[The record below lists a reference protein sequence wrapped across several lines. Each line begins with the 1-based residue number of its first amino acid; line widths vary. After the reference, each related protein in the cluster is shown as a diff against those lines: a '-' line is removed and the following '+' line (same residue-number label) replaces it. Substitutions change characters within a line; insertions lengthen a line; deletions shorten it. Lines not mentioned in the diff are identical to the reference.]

1 MKLGKILFITILVLL
16 LVVDAQGRNRSSS
29 HQNSNTNNT
38 NQDDEYI
45 TLNFRNMGLQEFVTT
60 IGKIT
65 NKNILING
73 NLQGKINFISTKP
86 IKKSSLFSLANSILA
101 SKGYALVDHGDFMEV
116 VKASEAAG
124 MGLKVDNNVEGE
136 TMKTVLFPL
145 KNSNASVVRAKIR
158 PLLHRNAKVISFK
171 ENNVLAVTAYPKTL
185 KSIKKLI
192 DSIESAGHKGSLII
206 KLKNANVKD
215 VYTNAVNMAKLLF
228 PQTIPSEKVGI
239 FKDASSNSII
249 IVGKRSNV
257 EQMAKFVRQ
266 LDQKGESVDQKLYVI
281 PLQNSNVEDMEK
293 ILGKLIAQMNS
304 ISMASAKG
312 GKKPQK
318 AMVVGDKER
327 NSLIVLATGEEYKN
341 IMQVVKRIDVEKP
354 QVYIKAR
361 VVEINSRLAQQIGTK
376 YGFEGGTITTRGL
389 FSLASNL
396 GAPSLMISQQLLSFI
411 TTQETKYDQNGNP
424 ITDYKN
430 PFSFGNVD
438 SLFALG
444 VKLDLLQN
452 NGAARVLSEPSVL
465 CTNNQESELY
475 VGETRSVLT
484 SSSSGTNKDDVI
496 RNNWSRE
503 DIGLTLKVKPRLSSN
518 NKVALK
524 VDAVVE
530 DVVPGTSADSPRPT
544 TTKRK
549 VTTNAIVKNG
559 ETVILGGLI
568 KNSSGRS
575 VSKVPFLGDIP
586 IIGRIFSDEGKMEN
600 KVELVIYLTPYIVRR
615 SEDLVKLRKF
625 LSELEDVQKR
635 YADFIA
641 KHMGDRSFFKK
652 KSSSRSYSQPVV
664 EEEYVE
670 PESTSSY
677 QRPHQQHRDPLSILR
692 SHP

>member
-1 MKLGKILFITILVLL
+1 MRLDKIIFLLIFISVGLFGAENNDSIKLNL
-16 LVVDAQGRNRSSS
+16 
-29 HQNSNTNNT
+29 
-38 NQDDEYI
+38 
-45 TLNFRNMGLQEFVTT
+45 RNMGVQEFVTL

-73 NLQGKINFISTKP
+73 NLQGKINFIATKP
-86 IKKSSLFSLANSILA
+86 IKKESIFSLANSILA
-101 SKGYALVDHGDFMEV
+101 SKGYALIDHGDFMEV

-124 MGLKVDNNVEGE
+124 MGLKVDNKVQGE

-171 ENNVLAVTAYPKTL
+171 ENNVLVVTAYPKTL
-185 KSIKKLI
+185 KAIKKLI
-192 DSIESAGHKGSLII
+192 DSIESAGHKGSLVIR
-206 KLKNANVKD
+206 LKNANVKD
-215 VYTNAVNMAKLLF
+215 VYQNALNMAKLLF
-228 PQTIPSEKVGI
+228 PQTIPSERVGI

-249 IVGKRSNV
+249 IVGKKSNV
-257 EQMAKFVRQ
+257 QQMAKFVRQ

-293 ILGKLIAQMNS
+293 ILGKLVAQMNS
-304 ISMASAKG
+304 MSLTTAK
-312 GKKPQK
+312 GKKPKK

-341 IMQVVKRIDVEKP
+341 IMQVVRRIDVEKP

-361 VVEINSRLAQQIGTK
+361 VVEINSRLAQQIGAK
-376 YGFEGGTITTRGL
+376 YGFEGGKITTRGL
-389 FSLASNL
+389 FSMASNM
-396 GAPSLMISQQLLSFI
+396 GAPSLMISKELLSFI
-411 TTQETKYDQNGNP
+411 TTQETKYDQNGNL
-424 ITDYKN
+424 ITDYNN
-430 PFSFGNVD
+430 PFTFGDVD
-438 SLFALG
+438 SLFAIG
-444 VKLDLLQN
+444 VKLDLLQRD
-452 NGAARVLSEPSVL
+452 GAAHVLSEPSVL

-475 VGETRSVLT
+475 VGETRSILT
-484 SSSSGTNKDDVI
+484 SSSTGNNKNDVI

-503 DIGLTLKVKPRLSSN
+503 DIGLTLKVTPRLSSN

-524 VDAVVE
+524 VDAIVE

-568 KNSSGRS
+568 KSAAGTST
-575 VSKVPFLGDIP
+575 SKVPFLGDIP
-586 IIGRIFSDEGKMEN
+586 IIGRIFTDEGKSQN

-625 LSELEDVQKR
+625 LSELENIQKR
-635 YADFIA
+635 YAEFISQHIE
-641 KHMGDRSFFKK
+641 KGDIRYDK
-652 KSSSRSYSQPVV
+652 
-664 EEEYVE
+664 E
-670 PESTSSY
+670 PEYNMPEKVLRGGNDIQTPSYNYPTSSG
-677 QRPHQQHRDPLSILR
+677 RDPLSILK

>member
-1 MKLGKILFITILVLL
+1 MKLGRVLSILVLISIIIYGKE
-16 LVVDAQGRNRSSS
+16 VNP
-29 HQNSNTNNT
+29 
-38 NQDDEYI
+38 DDTI
-45 TLNFRNMGLQEFVTT
+45 RLNLRNMGVQEFVTL

-73 NLQGKINFISTKP
+73 NLQGKINFIATKP
-86 IKKSSLFSLANSILA
+86 IKRKSLFSLANSILA
-101 SKGYALVDHGDFMEV
+101 SKGYALVEHGDFMEV

-124 MGLKVDNNVEGE
+124 MGLKVDNMVRGE

-185 KSIKKLI
+185 KAIKKLI

-206 KLKNANVKD
+206 KLNNANVKD
-215 VYTNAVNMAKLLF
+215 VHANAVNMAKLLF

-257 EQMAKFVRQ
+257 EQMAKFVKQ
-266 LDQKGESVDQKLYVI
+266 LDQKGESIDQKLYVI

-304 ISMASAKG
+304 MSLTATK
-312 GKKPQK
+312 GKKPKK

-341 IMQVVKRIDVEKP
+341 IMQVVRRIDVEKP

-361 VVEINSRLAQQIGTK
+361 VVEINSRLAQQIGAK

-389 FSLASNL
+389 FSLASNM
-396 GAPSLMISQQLLSFI
+396 GAPSLMISQELLSFI

-424 ITDYKN
+424 ITDYNN
-430 PFSFGNVD
+430 PFTFGDVD
-438 SLFALG
+438 SLFAIG
-444 VKLDLLQN
+444 VKLDLLQRD
-452 NGAARVLSEPSVL
+452 GAAHVLSEPSVL

-475 VGETRSVLT
+475 VGETRSILT
-484 SSSSGTNKDDVI
+484 SSSSGTNKNDII

-518 NKVALK
+518 NKVALR
-524 VDAVVE
+524 VDAIVE
-530 DVVPGTSADSPRPT
+530 DVVPGTSSDSPRPT

-568 KNSSGRS
+568 KSAAGTSN
-575 VSKVPFLGDIP
+575 SKVPFFGDIP
-586 IIGRIFSDEGKMEN
+586 IIGRVFQDEGKIQN

-615 SEDLVKLRKF
+615 SEDLVRLRKF
-625 LSELEDVQKR
+625 LNELEDVQKR
-635 YADFIA
+635 YAQFVSEHLE
-641 KHMGDRSFFKK
+641 KGDVGYDRAPGSNVPGKIFRGGRDDDVQGGGQDYAD
-652 KSSSRSYSQPVV
+652 SPSPS
-664 EEEYVE
+664 
-670 PESTSSY
+670 
-677 QRPHQQHRDPLSILR
+677 RDPLSILR

>member
-1 MKLGKILFITILVLL
+1 MRLDKILFLL
-16 LVVDAQGRNRSSS
+16 IFISFGLFGAD
-29 HQNSNTNNT
+29 SN
-38 NQDDEYI
+38 DSI
-45 TLNFRNMGLQEFVTT
+45 KLNLRNMGIQQFVTL

-73 NLQGKINFISTKP
+73 NLQGKINFIATKP
-86 IKKSSLFSLANSILA
+86 IKKESIFSLANSILA
-101 SKGYALVDHGDFMEV
+101 SKGYALIDHGDFMEV

-124 MGLKVDNNVEGE
+124 MGLKVDNKVQGE

-171 ENNVLAVTAYPKTL
+171 ENNVLVVTAYPKTL
-185 KSIKKLI
+185 KAIKKLI
-192 DSIESAGHKGSLII
+192 DSIESAGHKGSLVI

-215 VYTNAVNMAKLLF
+215 VYQNALNMAKLLF
-228 PQTIPSEKVGI
+228 PQTIPSERVGI

-249 IVGKRSNV
+249 IVGKKSNV
-257 EQMAKFVRQ
+257 QQMAKFVRQ

-293 ILGKLIAQMNS
+293 ILGKLVAQMNS
-304 ISMASAKG
+304 MSLTTAK
-312 GKKPQK
+312 GKKPKK

-341 IMQVVKRIDVEKP
+341 IMQVVRRIDVEKP

-361 VVEINSRLAQQIGTK
+361 VVEINSRLAQQIGAK
-376 YGFEGGTITTRGL
+376 YGFEGGKITTRGL
-389 FSLASNL
+389 FSMASNM
-396 GAPSLMISQQLLSFI
+396 GAPSLMVSKELLSFI

-430 PFSFGNVD
+430 PFTFGDVD
-438 SLFALG
+438 SLFAIG
-444 VKLDLLQN
+444 VKLDLLQRD
-452 NGAARVLSEPSVL
+452 GAAHVLSEPSVL

-475 VGETRSVLT
+475 VGETRSILT
-484 SSSSGTNKDDVI
+484 SSSTGTNKNDII

-503 DIGLTLKVKPRLSSN
+503 DIGLTLKVTPRLSSN

-524 VDAVVE
+524 VDAIVE

-568 KNSSGRS
+568 KSAAGTST
-575 VSKVPFLGDIP
+575 SKVPFLGDIP
-586 IIGRIFSDEGKMEN
+586 IIGRIFTDEGKIQN
-600 KVELVIYLTPYIVRR
+600 KVELVIYLTPYIVRK

-625 LSELEDVQKR
+625 LSELENIQKR
-635 YADFIA
+635 YAEFISQHLE
-641 KHMGDRSFFKK
+641 KGDVGYDR
-652 KSSSRSYSQPVV
+652 
-664 EEEYVE
+664 E
-670 PESTSSY
+670 PGYNMPGKVLRGDNDTQTPTYNYATPSN
-677 QRPHQQHRDPLSILR
+677 RDPLSILK

>member
-1 MKLGKILFITILVLL
+1 MRLGKVLFLVIFLS
-16 LVVDAQGRNRSSS
+16 LVANAQGRGGNDPQVTS
-29 HQNSNTNNT
+29 Q
-38 NQDDEYI
+38 QDGI
-45 TLNFRNMGLQEFVTT
+45 KLNLRNMGVQEFVTL

-73 NLQGKINFISTKP
+73 NLQGKINFIATKP
-86 IKKSSLFSLANSILA
+86 IKKESLFSLANSILA

-124 MGLKVDNNVEGE
+124 MGLKVDNQVQGE

-185 KSIKKLI
+185 KAIKKLI
-192 DSIESAGHKGSLII
+192 DSIESAGDKGSLII
-206 KLKNANVKD
+206 KLQNANVKD
-215 VYTNAVNMAKLLF
+215 VYTNALNMAKLLF

-239 FKDASSNSII
+239 FKDASSNSVI
-249 IVGKRSNV
+249 IVGKKSNV
-257 EQMAKFVRQ
+257 ERMARFVRQ
-266 LDQKGESVDQKLYVI
+266 LDQKGESIDQKLYVI
-281 PLQNSNVEDMEK
+281 PLANSNVEDMEK
-293 ILGKLIAQMNS
+293 ILSKLVSQMNNMS
-304 ISMASAKG
+304 PTAAKG

-341 IMQVVKRIDVEKP
+341 IIQVIRRIDVEKP

-361 VVEINSRLAQQIGTK
+361 VVEISTRKAQQIGAK
-376 YGFEGGTITTRGL
+376 YGFESGGITTRGL
-389 FSLASNL
+389 FSMASNL

-524 VDAVVE
+524 VDAIVE
-530 DVVPGTSADSPRPT
+530 DVVPGTSSDSPRPT

-568 KNSSGRS
+568 KNSSGKS
-575 VSKVPFLGDIP
+575 ISKVPFLGDIP
-586 IIGRIFSDEGKMEN
+586 IIGRVFTDEGKVQN
-600 KVELVIYLTPYIVRR
+600 KVELVIYLTPYIVKR

-625 LSELEDVQKR
+625 LNELEDVQRR
-635 YADFIA
+635 YAEFIA
-641 KHMGDRSFFKK
+641 KNGGIRPKRVHNYNSTPRPTRGE
-652 KSSSRSYSQPVV
+652 VV
-664 EEEYVE
+664 EQSYVE
-670 PESTSSY
+670 PSSNY
-677 QRPHQQHRDPLSILR
+677 AEPAPAPRQQHRDPLSILR

>member
-1 MKLGKILFITILVLL
+1 
-16 LVVDAQGRNRSSS
+16 
-29 HQNSNTNNT
+29 
-38 NQDDEYI
+38 
-45 TLNFRNMGLQEFVTT
+45 
-60 IGKIT
+60 
-65 NKNILING
+65 
-73 NLQGKINFISTKP
+73 
-86 IKKSSLFSLANSILA
+86 
-101 SKGYALVDHGDFMEV
+101 
-116 VKASEAAG
+116 
-124 MGLKVDNNVEGE
+124 
-136 TMKTVLFPL
+136 MKTVLFPL

-185 KSIKKLI
+185 KAIKKLI
-192 DSIESAGHKGSLII
+192 DSIESAGHKGSLVIR
-206 KLKNANVKD
+206 LKNANVKD
-215 VYTNAVNMAKLLF
+215 VYQNALNMAKLLF
-228 PQTIPSEKVGI
+228 PQTIPSERVGI

-249 IVGKRSNV
+249 IVGKKSNV
-257 EQMAKFVRQ
+257 QQMAKFVRQ

-293 ILGKLIAQMNS
+293 ILGKLVAQMNS
-304 ISMASAKG
+304 MSLTTTK
-312 GKKPQK
+312 GKKPKK

-341 IMQVVKRIDVEKP
+341 IMQVVRRIDVEKP

-361 VVEINSRLAQQIGTK
+361 VVEINSRLAQQIGAK
-376 YGFEGGTITTRGL
+376 YGFEGGSITTRGL
-389 FSLASNL
+389 LSVASNM
-396 GAPSLMISQQLLSFI
+396 GAPSLMVSKELLSFI

-430 PFSFGNVD
+430 PFTFGDVD
-438 SLFALG
+438 SLFAIG
-444 VKLDLLQN
+444 VKLDLLQRD
-452 NGAARVLSEPSVL
+452 GAAHVLSEPSVL

-475 VGETRSVLT
+475 VGETRSILT
-484 SSSSGTNKDDVI
+484 SSSSGTNKNDVI

-524 VDAVVE
+524 VDAIVE
-530 DVVPGTSADSPRPT
+530 DVVPGTSSESPRPT

-568 KNSSGRS
+568 KSAAGTSN
-575 VSKVPFLGDIP
+575 SKVPFLGDIP
-586 IIGRIFSDEGKMEN
+586 IIGRIFTDEGKIQN

-635 YADFIA
+635 YAQFISQHLE
-641 KHMGDRSFFKK
+641 KGDVGYDREPGYNMPGKVLRGGRETQYATPAQY
-652 KSSSRSYSQPVV
+652 SSPAPSN
-664 EEEYVE
+664 
-670 PESTSSY
+670 
-677 QRPHQQHRDPLSILR
+677 RDPLSILK

>member
-1 MKLGKILFITILVLL
+1 
-16 LVVDAQGRNRSSS
+16 
-29 HQNSNTNNT
+29 
-38 NQDDEYI
+38 
-45 TLNFRNMGLQEFVTT
+45 
-60 IGKIT
+60 
-65 NKNILING
+65 
-73 NLQGKINFISTKP
+73 
-86 IKKSSLFSLANSILA
+86 
-101 SKGYALVDHGDFMEV
+101 MEV

-124 MGLKVDNNVEGE
+124 MGLRVDNQVRGE

-185 KSIKKLI
+185 KAIKKLI

-206 KLKNANVKD
+206 KLQNANVKD
-215 VYTNAVNMAKLLF
+215 VYTNALNMAKLLF
-228 PQTIPSEKVGI
+228 PQTIPSERVGI
-239 FKDASSNSII
+239 FKDPSSNSII
-249 IVGKRSNV
+249 IVGKRANV
-257 EQMAKFVRQ
+257 EQMARFIKQ
-266 LDQKGESVDQKLYVI
+266 LDQKGESIDQKLYVI
-281 PLQNSNVEDMEK
+281 PLKNSNVEDMEK

-304 ISMASAKG
+304 MPSVGALKG
-312 GKKPQK
+312 KRPKK

-341 IMQVVKRIDVEKP
+341 IMQVVNKIDVEKP

-361 VVEINSRLAQQIGTK
+361 VVEISTRLAQQIGAK
-376 YGFEGGTITTRGL
+376 YGFESGAITTRGL
-389 FSLASNL
+389 YSIASNM
-396 GAPSLMISQQLLSFI
+396 GAPSLMVSQQLLSFI

-430 PFSFGNVD
+430 PFTFGDVD
-438 SLFALG
+438 ALFAVG
-444 VKLDLLQN
+444 VKLDLLQTD
-452 NGAARVLSEPSVL
+452 GAARVLSEPSVL

-524 VDAVVE
+524 VDAIVE
-530 DVVPGTSADSPRPT
+530 DVVPGTSSDSPRPT

-568 KNSSGRS
+568 KNSAGSG
-575 VSKVPFLGDIP
+575 VSKVPLLGDIP
-586 IIGRIFSDEGKMEN
+586 IIGRIFTDEGKSQN

-625 LSELEDVQKR
+625 LSELESVQKR
-635 YADFIA
+635 YAEFLA
-641 KHMGDRSFFKK
+641 KHGGDTRLFKK
-652 KSSSRSYSQPVV
+652 NRRSNSRTQRARAVEETYEEDIAPAEPSHSYSRGSSRVST
-664 EEEYVE
+664 
-670 PESTSSY
+670 PE
-677 QRPHQQHRDPLSILR
+677 HRDPLSILR